1 MKKNLYDIHEYTEKE
16 LFEILDLDSP
26 TDRELEAKILMNIHK
41 YQEVDT
47 KAGKKLMEFF
57 ENVYNH
63 FFDDEEDE
71 YEDDENL
78 KMIKEETNREGLT
91 NMEEMKEDKNVIEIG
106 EKKTKLKLK
115 SGENENEEKKEENVI
130 YTQDLTYTKGLL
142 NPILKQTTKR
152 IISIDS
158 QYRSDKNTLSTEFNF
173 NLSEPL
179 KDVVSLRLYSVQ
191 IPYTWYTIGKSF
203 GSNFFILKG
212 KTAGI
217 DNDTHDIKMEISVGN
232 YTPQQLIDAVNTS
245 VQNKNA
251 IIDAGIGNTVFSYN
265 ANTSLSAL
273 NVDVTKQYNQSSYY
287 LSFET
292 WDSPFQLDASKNT
305 IPGFLG
311 FASRNLY
318 GNAIKSPY
326 YYALEDTAFL
336 AQSNEEFQLT
346 SSNNYIKIIQYHGSF
361 PYSSSSI
368 VDTSLNVA
376 FSLQTGIDYTRSALI
391 SDLNTQLQNNE
402 NLLHGSAERLN
413 IDMDNREFIGSNKS
427 LIEITAQLSRTY
439 IDTNLDS
446 KTLVVLPNDDNMW
459 LGENSCFRF
468 DLSNNEMSYFI
479 SDISAVPQND
489 IYAIQNNPYIEL
501 KCIEN
506 NFISP
511 LNDIS
516 FSIINANY
524 TVDEYVNEINRAI
537 RDFDENNSN
546 ILNSP
551 LENYSF
557 DVESGSNPTGT
568 FAYVKDN
575 KFNLFLEINKT
586 FGDSDYEIS
595 FLNSNIFTDGNDP
608 DSKLIVLK
616 DSNGNN
622 INLNTAYSLTEEFTA
637 EVSGSLS
644 IEPNALL
651 CIVGPKSGSEAGN
664 ENDVSYNLYLGN
676 SIESNTVNFAS
687 YPGLQELINDYLSS
701 YIDPISNV
709 NIFAGSTLT
718 SVRNNTTS
726 TYSINFNL
734 NIEKKLV
741 GRNYSVQFIQPN
753 EVGQTEVG
761 QSWEINLLLDDSMT
775 DNPFDMDKVIP
786 TTGTTDVQ
794 NEEGTTIF
802 SLNTDGTILISAK
815 DAIST
820 DSDTLTIQESVNDT
834 IKLIANE
841 NGVTSSGGEND
852 IVLTIPEGIYT
863 TSTLL
868 GAINTTISNYSG
880 LVNVESGFS
889 SVETS
894 QGLNYI
900 RIKNVLY
907 RKYDERDYDLVFYD
921 NESFA
926 ECFTGAS
933 SVQNTT
939 WDTTVGWILGFRDF
953 TSYDLSAFYDSTNE
967 FTIITGDTGV
977 STSLFNYFLLCL
989 DDFNQSRL
997 NDGLVTITDKDESI
1011 PLPSYA
1017 KRSNFFC
1024 NPATGEKVYNNTAG
1038 LTEKQV
1044 YAANEIAN
1052 SSTNNALSVGSSVS
1066 TKSYGK
1072 GPYASDVFG
1081 LIPIKTSSL
1090 SSGQPYVEFG
1100 GSLQNQE
1107 RSYFGPV
1114 NISRMS
1120 VKLVSD
1126 RGNSVDLNNAN
1137 WSFSLICEQ
1146 LNKLEPKK

>member
-1 MKKNLYDIHEYTEKE
+1 MKKNLYDIQEYTEKE
-16 LFEILDLDSP
+16 LFEILDLNSP

-41 YQEVDT
+41 YQDVET
-47 KAGKKLMEFF
+47 KAGKKLVEFF
-57 ENVYNH
+57 ESMYNY
-63 FFDDEEDE
+63 FFDDEE
-71 YEDDENL
+71 
-78 KMIKEETNREGLT
+78 EEEEKIEINEEMKQEGLT
-91 NMEEMKEDKNVIEIG
+91 NMEDNANENRNVIEIS
-106 EKKTKLKLK
+106 EKKPKLKIQNT
-115 SGENENEEKKEENVI
+115 ENKTEESKEDNVI

-179 KDVVSLRLYSVQ
+179 KDVVSLRLYSIQ

-212 KTAGI
+212 RTAGI

-232 YTPQQLIDAVNTS
+232 YTPQQLIDAVNES

-251 IIDAGIGNTVFSYN
+251 LIDAGIGNTVFNYN
-265 ANTSLSAL
+265 ANTSLSTL
-273 NVDVTKQYNQSSYY
+273 SVDVKKQFNQSSYY
-287 LSFET
+287 LSFES
-292 WDSPFQLDASKNT
+292 WDSPFQINSNKST

-318 GNAIKSPY
+318 GNVIKSPY
-326 YYALEDTAFL
+326 YYALEDTDFL
-336 AQSNEEFQLT
+336 LQSNEVFQLT
-346 SSNNYIKIIQYHGSF
+346 NSNNYIKIIQYHTSF

-368 VDTSLNVA
+368 VDTSLNIT
-376 FSLQTGIDYTRSALI
+376 FSLQTGVDYTRSALI

-402 NLLHGSAERLN
+402 NLLHGSVERVN
-413 IDMDNREFIGSNKS
+413 IDLSNAEFIGSNKS
-427 LIEITAQLSRTY
+427 LIEITAQLNRTY

-446 KTLVVLPNDDNMW
+446 KTLIELPDDETMW
-459 LGENSCFRF
+459 LGKDSCFRF
-468 DLSNNEMSYFI
+468 DLTNNEMSYFI
-479 SDISAVPQND
+479 SDVSAVPQND
-489 IYAIQNNPYIEL
+489 IYDIQNSPYIEL
-501 KCIEN
+501 KCIDDNFSSSSN
-506 NFISP
+506 NDITIP
-511 LNDIS
+511 LNNS
-516 FSIINANY
+516 TY
-524 TVDEYVNEINRAI
+524 TVEEYVSEINRAI
-537 RDFDENNSN
+537 KQYDDTNNN
-546 ILNSP
+546 TILNAPASD
-551 LENYSF
+551 YVF

-575 KFNLFLEINKT
+575 KFNLFLDINKT

-595 FLNSNIFTDGNDP
+595 FDGSDIFKDGIIELNVSGGSSISDGMYYTLDQN
-608 DSKLIVLK
+608 
-616 DSNGNN
+616 
-622 INLNTAYSLTEEFTA
+622 FTA
-637 EVSGSLS
+637 DVSGSLQ
-644 IEPNALL
+644 IDPDALI
-651 CIVGPKSGSEAGN
+651 CTVIPKSNSGAGN
-664 ENDVSYNLYLGN
+664 EYDVSYNLRLSN
-676 SIESNTVNFAS
+676 SSASNTVNFAS
-687 YPGLQELINDYLSS
+687 YPGLQQVINDYLLSFV
-701 YIDPISNV
+701 DPISNV

-718 SVRNNTTS
+718 STFNSATS

-741 GRNYSVQFIQPN
+741 GRNYSVQFIQPALTN
-753 EVGQTEVG
+753 ETQIT
-761 QSWEINLLLDDSMT
+761 QSWKVNLLLDSLMT
-775 DNPFDMDKVIP
+775 DSAFEMDKVIP

-794 NEEGTTIF
+794 NGEGTTIF
-802 SLNTDGTILISAK
+802 SLNTDGTILISA
-815 DAIST
+815 T
-820 DSDTLTIQESVNDT
+820 DEIQTGSDTLTIQEGINDT

-852 IVLTIPEGIYT
+852 IVLTIPGGIYT

-868 GAINTTISNYSG
+868 GAINTSISNYSG
-880 LVNVESGFS
+880 EINLEYGFSNVETTEGD
-889 SVETS
+889 
-894 QGLNYI
+894 NYI
-900 RIKNVLY
+900 RITNVLY
-907 RKYDERDYDLVFYD
+907 RKYDERDYNLVFYD
-921 NESFA
+921 NISFA

-953 TSYDLSAFYDSTNE
+953 TSYDLSAFYDSTNG
-967 FTIITGDTGV
+967 FTTIKGDTGV

-997 NDGLVTITDKDESI
+997 NDGLVTITDVDESI

-1081 LIPIKTSSL
+1081 LIPIKTGSL

-1146 LNKLEPKK
+1146 LNKLEPKN

>member
-1 MKKNLYDIHEYTEKE
+1 MKKNLYDIQEYTEKE
-16 LFEILDLDSP
+16 LFEILDLNSP

-41 YQEVDT
+41 YQDVET
-47 KAGKKLMEFF
+47 KAGKKLVEFF
-57 ENVYNH
+57 EGMYNY
-63 FFDDEEDE
+63 FFDDEE
-71 YEDDENL
+71 
-78 KMIKEETNREGLT
+78 EEEEKIEMNEEMKQEGLT
-91 NMEEMKEDKNVIEIG
+91 NMEDNANENRNVIEIS
-106 EKKTKLKLK
+106 EKKPKLKIQNA
-115 SGENENEEKKEENVI
+115 ENKAEESKEDNVI

-179 KDVVSLRLYSVQ
+179 KDVVSLRLYSIQ

-232 YTPQQLIDAVNTS
+232 YTPQQLIDAVNTA
-245 VQNKNA
+245 VQDQNA
-251 IIDAGIGNTVFSYN
+251 IIDASIGNTVFNYN
-265 ANTSLSAL
+265 ANTSLSTL
-273 NVDVTKQYNQSSYY
+273 SVDVKKQFNQSSYY

-292 WDSPFQLDASKNT
+292 WDSPFQIDSNKST

-318 GNAIKSPY
+318 GNMIKSPY
-326 YYALEDTAFL
+326 YYALEDTDFL
-336 AQSNEEFQLT
+336 LQSNEVFLLT
-346 SSNNYIKIIQYHGSF
+346 NSNNYIKIIQYHTSF

-368 VDTSLNVA
+368 VDTSLNVT
-376 FSLQTGIDYTRSALI
+376 FSLQTEVEYTRSALI
-391 SDLNTQLQNNE
+391 SDLNTQLQNNV
-402 NLLHGSAERLN
+402 NLLHGSVERVN
-413 IDMDNREFIGSNKS
+413 IDLSNADFIGSNKS
-427 LIEITAQLSRTY
+427 LIEISAQLSRTY

-446 KTLVVLPNDDNMW
+446 KTLIELPDDYSMW
-459 LGENSCFRF
+459 LGEDSCFRF

-479 SDISAVPQND
+479 SDVSAVPQND
-489 IYAIQNNPYIEL
+489 IYEIEESPYIEL
-501 KCIEN
+501 KCIDD
-506 NFISP
+506 NFSSSSN
-511 LNDIS
+511 NDIT
-516 FSIINANY
+516 ITLTDGTY
-524 TVDEYVNEINRAI
+524 TVDQYVDVVNSSI
-537 RDFDENNSN
+537 RQFDAGNNN

-551 LENYSF
+551 SENYAF

-575 KFNLFLEINKT
+575 KFNLFLDINKT

-595 FLNSNIFTDGNDP
+595 FDGSDIFKNGIIELNVDG
-608 DSKLIVLK
+608 LA
-616 DSNGNN
+616 
-622 INLNTAYSLTEEFTA
+622 INAGSDYTLDKEFTA
-637 EVSGSLS
+637 DVSGSLQ
-644 IEPNALL
+644 IDPDALI
-651 CIVGPKSGSEAGN
+651 CTVSPKSNSGAGN
-664 ENDVSYNLYLGN
+664 EYDVSYNLRLSN
-676 SIESNTVNFAS
+676 SSASNTVNFTG
-687 YPGLQELINDYLSS
+687 YPALQQVINDYLLSFV
-701 YIDPISNV
+701 DPISNV

-718 SVRNNTTS
+718 STFNSATS

-741 GRNYSVQFIQPN
+741 GRNYSVQFVQPYKQN
-753 EVGQTEVG
+753 PGDVT
-761 QSWEINLLLDDSMT
+761 QSWKINLLLDTLMT
-775 DNPFDMDKVIP
+775 DSAFEMDKVIP

-794 NEEGTTIF
+794 NGEGTTIF
-802 SLNTDGTILISAK
+802 SLNTDGTILISA
-815 DAIST
+815 T
-820 DSDTLTIQESVNDT
+820 DEIQTGSDTLTIQEGVNDT

-852 IVLTIPEGIYT
+852 IVLTIPGGIYT

-868 GAINTTISNYSG
+868 GAINSSISNYSG
-880 LVNVESGFS
+880 AINLELGFSNVETTEGD
-889 SVETS
+889 
-894 QGLNYI
+894 NYI
-900 RIKNVLY
+900 RITNVLY
-907 RKYDERDYDLVFYD
+907 RKYDERDYNLVFYD
-921 NESFA
+921 NISFA

-953 TSYDLSAFYDSTNE
+953 TSYDLSALYDSTNGL
-967 FTIITGDTGV
+967 TTITGDTGV

-997 NDGLVTITDKDESI
+997 NDGLVTITDVDESI

-1146 LNKLEPKK
+1146 LNKLEPKN

>member
-41 YQEVDT
+41 YQEIET

-63 FFDDEEDE
+63 FFDDEEE
-71 YEDDENL
+71 EDNL
-78 KMIKEETNREGLT
+78 ELIGEETKQEGLT
-91 NMEEMKEDKNVIEIG
+91 NMEETKEDKNVIEIS
-106 EKKTKLKLK
+106 EIKKPKLKVQSTEDK
-115 SGENENEEKKEENVI
+115 NEDSKEDNII

-158 QYRSDKNTLSTEFNF
+158 QYRSNKNTLSTDFNF

-212 KTAGI
+212 RTAGI

-287 LSFET
+287 LSFES
-292 WDSPFQLDASKNT
+292 WDSPFQLNSNKST

-318 GNAIKSPY
+318 GNVIKSPY

-391 SDLNTQLQNNE
+391 SDLNTQLQNNV
-402 NLLHGSAERLN
+402 NLLEGSVKRLN
-413 IDMDNREFIGSNKS
+413 IDTDNREFIGSNKS

-524 TVDEYVNEINRAI
+524 TVDEYVNEINRAV

-595 FLNSNIFTDGNDP
+595 FEESDIFNTGIIELN
-608 DSKLIVLK
+608 V
-616 DSNGNN
+616 NGSP
-622 INLNTAYSLTEEFTA
+622 ISDDAAGTYYNLDQDFRA

-644 IEPNALL
+644 IVEDALI
-651 CIVGPKSGSEAGN
+651 CIVRPKSGSEAGN
-664 ENDVSYNLYLGN
+664 KNDVSYNLYLGN
-676 SIESNTVNFAS
+676 SIASNTVNFAS
-687 YPGLQELINDYLSS
+687 YPGLQQEINNYLLA

-718 SVRNNTTS
+718 STFNSGTS

-734 NIEKKLV
+734 DIEKKLV

-753 EVGQTEVG
+753 PEGQTEVG
-761 QSWEINLLLDDSMT
+761 QSWEVNLLLDDLMT
-775 DNPFDMDKVIP
+775 DNPFNMNKVIP
-786 TTGTTDVQ
+786 TSGTTDVQ
-794 NEEGTTIF
+794 NEEGTIIF

-820 DSDTLTIQESVNDT
+820 VSDTLTIQESVNDT

-907 RKYDERDYDLVFYD
+907 RKYDERDYNLVFYD
-921 NESFA
+921 SLSFA

-953 TSYDLSAFYDSTNE
+953 TSYDLSAFYDSRNN
-967 FTIITGDTGV
+967 ITVIGGDTGV

-997 NDGLVTITDKDESI
+997 NDGLVTITDVDESI

-1146 LNKLEPKK
+1146 LNKLEPKN

>member
-41 YQEVDT
+41 YQEIET

-63 FFDDEEDE
+63 FFDDEEE
-71 YEDDENL
+71 EDNL
-78 KMIKEETNREGLT
+78 EVIEEDTKQEGLT
-91 NMEEMKEDKNVIEIG
+91 NMEETKEDKDVIEVSEI
-106 EKKTKLKLK
+106 KKPKLKMQSTEDK
-115 SGENENEEKKEENVI
+115 NEDSKEDNII
-130 YTQDLTYTKGLL
+130 YTQDLTYSKGVL

-318 GNAIKSPY
+318 GNVIKSPY

-336 AQSNEEFQLT
+336 AQSNEEFELT
-346 SSNNYIKIIQYHGSF
+346 SLNNYIKIIQYHGSF

-376 FSLQTGIDYTRSALI
+376 FSLQTGIEYTRSALI
-391 SDLNTQLQNNE
+391 SDLNTQLQNNV
-402 NLLHGSAERLN
+402 NLLEGSVKRLN
-413 IDMDNREFIGSNKS
+413 IDTDNREFIGSNKS

-446 KTLVVLPNDDNMW
+446 KTLVILPDDAMW
-459 LGENSCFRF
+459 LGEDSCFRF
-468 DLSNNEMSYFI
+468 DLPNNEMSYFI
-479 SDISAVPQND
+479 SDVSAVPQND
-489 IYAIQNNPYIEL
+489 LYAIQNNPYVEL
-501 KCIEN
+501 NCIEP
-506 NFISP
+506 NFESP

-516 FSIINANY
+516 FVLQNSDTAGY
-524 TVDEYVNEINRAI
+524 TIEQYVNEINRAI
-537 RDFDENNSN
+537 RDYDNNNSN

-551 LENYSF
+551 SENYTF

-595 FLNSNIFTDGNDP
+595 FDGSDIFKDVIQLNVNDSP
-608 DSKLIVLK
+608 ISD
-616 DSNGNN
+616 DTAGTYYD
-622 INLNTAYSLTEEFTA
+622 LNQNFTA

-644 IEPNALL
+644 IIPNALI
-651 CIVGPKSGSEAGN
+651 CIVKPKSGSEAGN
-664 ENDVSYNLYLGN
+664 EGDPPYYLYLGN
-676 SIESNTVNFAS
+676 SIASNTVNFAS
-687 YPGLQELINDYLSS
+687 YPGLQQVINDYLLS

-718 SVRNNTTS
+718 STFNSSTS

-734 NIEKKLV
+734 DIEKKLV
-741 GRNYSVQFIQPN
+741 GRNYSVQFIQPD
-753 EVGQTEVG
+753 EDGSGG
-761 QSWEINLLLDDSMT
+761 QSWELNLLLDDLMT
-775 DNPFDMDKVIP
+775 DNAFNMDKVIP
-786 TTGTTDVQ
+786 TSGTTDVQ

-802 SLNTDGTILISAK
+802 SLNTDGTILISAT

-820 DSDTLTIQESVNDT
+820 DSDTLTIQQSVNDT

-868 GAINTTISNYSG
+868 GAINRTITNYSG
-880 LVNVESGFS
+880 LVNLESGFS

-894 QGLNYI
+894 EGINYT

-907 RKYDERDYDLVFYD
+907 RKYDERDYNLVFYD
-921 NESFA
+921 SLSFA

-953 TSYDLSAFYDSTNE
+953 TSYDLSAFYDSTNN
-967 FTIITGDTGV
+967 ITVIGGDTGV

-997 NDGLVTITDKDESI
+997 NDGLVTITDVDESI

-1146 LNKLEPKK
+1146 LNKLEPKN

>member
-1 MKKNLYDIHEYTEKE
+1 MKKNLYDIQEYTEKE
-16 LFEILDLDSP
+16 LFEILDLNSP

-41 YQEVDT
+41 YQDVET
-47 KAGKKLMEFF
+47 KAGKKLVEFF
-57 ENVYNH
+57 ESMYNY
-63 FFDDEEDE
+63 FFDDEE
-71 YEDDENL
+71 
-78 KMIKEETNREGLT
+78 EEEEKIEINEEMKQEGLT
-91 NMEEMKEDKNVIEIG
+91 NMEDNANENRNVIEIS
-106 EKKTKLKLK
+106 EKKPKLKIQN
-115 SGENENEEKKEENVI
+115 NENKTEESKEDNVI

-179 KDVVSLRLYSVQ
+179 KDVVSLRLYSIQ

-232 YTPQQLIDAVNTS
+232 YTPQQLIDAVNTA
-245 VQNKNA
+245 VQDKNA
-251 IIDAGIGNTVFSYN
+251 IIDASIGNTVFNYN
-265 ANTSLSAL
+265 ANTSLSTL
-273 NVDVTKQYNQSSYY
+273 NIDIKKQFNQSSYY

-292 WDSPFQLDASKNT
+292 WDSPFQIDSNKNT

-318 GNAIKSPY
+318 GNVIKSPY
-326 YYALEDTAFL
+326 YYALEDTGL
-336 AQSNEEFQLT
+336 TLQSNEEFQLT
-346 SSNNYIKIIQYHGSF
+346 SSNNYIKIIQYHTSF

-368 VDTSLNVA
+368 VDTSLNIT
-376 FSLQTGIDYTRSALI
+376 FSLQTGVDYTRSALI

-402 NLLHGSAERLN
+402 NLLHGSVERVN
-413 IDMDNREFIGSNKS
+413 IDSSNAEFIGSNKS

-446 KTLVVLPNDDNMW
+446 KTLIELPDDNSMW
-459 LGENSCFRF
+459 LGESSCFRF
-468 DLSNNEMSYFI
+468 EFSNNEMSYFI
-479 SDISAVPQND
+479 SDVSAVPQND
-489 IYAIQNNPYIEL
+489 IYDIQNSPYIEL
-501 KCIEN
+501 KCIDD
-506 NFISP
+506 NFSSSSN
-511 LNDIS
+511 NDITITLNNS
-516 FSIINANY
+516 TY
-524 TVDEYVNEINRAI
+524 TVEEYVSEINRAI
-537 RDFDENNSN
+537 KEYDDNNN
-546 ILNSP
+546 NVVLNAPASD
-551 LENYSF
+551 YVF

-575 KFNLFLEINKT
+575 KFNLFLDINKT

-595 FLNSNIFTDGNDP
+595 FDNSDIFKEGIIELKVNNSPISDFPAGTYYDLNQN
-608 DSKLIVLK
+608 
-616 DSNGNN
+616 
-622 INLNTAYSLTEEFTA
+622 FTA

-644 IEPNALL
+644 IEENAKI
-651 CIVGPKSGSEAGN
+651 CTVRPKSGSEAGN
-664 ENDVSYNLYLGN
+664 EGDPPLDLSLNN
-676 SIESNTVNFAS
+676 SEDDNTLIFAS
-687 YPGLQELINDYLSS
+687 YVDLQNLIINYLSS

-753 EVGQTEVG
+753 EEGQTEVG
-761 QSWEINLLLDDSMT
+761 QSWKINLLLDDSMT
-775 DNPFDMDKVIP
+775 DNPFDMDKDIP
-786 TTGTTDVQ
+786 KTGTTDVQ

-815 DAIST
+815 DAINT
-820 DSDTLTIQESVNDT
+820 ESDTLTIQEGVNDT

-868 GAINTTISNYSG
+868 GAINTTITNYSG

-894 QGLNYI
+894 EGINYT

-907 RKYDERDYDLVFYD
+907 RKYDERDYNLVFYD
-921 NESFA
+921 NLSFA

-953 TSYDLSAFYDSTNE
+953 TSYDLSAFYDSTNG
-967 FTIITGDTGV
+967 FTTITGDTGV

-997 NDGLVTITDKDESI
+997 NDGLVTITDVDESI

-1090 SSGQPYVEFG
+1090 SPGQPYVEFG

-1146 LNKLEPKK
+1146 LNKLEPKN